1 VLEVLL
7 LLFGVAGAARMLAWL
22 APGTRTL
29 RGPLLSG
36 ALLSGACYWF
46 WKTDA
51 APEHSAEHPSVRVA
65 AAAEGYAGSGA
76 CRSCHPSE
84 YASWH
89 QSYHRSMTELPSEE
103 SVRAPW
109 NGSQSDFDGNS
120 YRLFRRNGEFWVALP
135 DPDELAQRVRTG
147 EPSDGVPRVE
157 RPVVM
162 TTGSHHYQA
171 YWVPGRRGNEIW
183 QLPLVY
189 HFESQRFLPRPAV
202 FLEPPDDP
210 PVMARWNSSCVQ
222 CHSVAGQPRHD
233 LDSDRFD
240 TRVAELGIAC
250 EACHGPAQSHVARQ
264 RNPLTRYE
272 AHGSGAPDPSIVNPA
287 RLSAER
293 ASEVCGQCHAYFVPT
308 DPERWWED
316 GFSSN
321 YTPGD
326 GLDPSRHVLDWS
338 ADEPD
343 ADALVGGDLQS
354 AFYADG
360 SVRVG
365 GREWNGLRL
374 SACFQRGHGAGQ
386 LSCLSCHQLHGG
398 TRDAQLGA
406 DALGD
411 AACGHC
417 HSEINA
423 QPSAHSHHPAGSSGA
438 LCVNCHMP
446 YTSYA
451 LLHGVRSHRIQR
463 PSVAADP
470 ARLAPNACNAC
481 HQDRSL
487 DWTASWLERWYG
499 APAPAKGEPA
509 RAAPAALEVLRGDAA
524 TRVVVAAE
532 LGWSAAQEASG
543 HDWQAALLVEA
554 LDDPYA
560 AVRFV
565 AYRSLRSL
573 PGFEDYAYDF
583 IAEPAQ
589 RRERQARARERAE
602 HQWRESSIR
611 SMVLPHDASGRL
623 APSAL
628 ADWLAHR
635 DSRPVRIAE

>member
-1 VLEVLL
+1 VLEILL
-7 LLFGVAGAARMLAWL
+7 PLLGIASAAGLVVWL
-22 APGTRTL
+22 APGTRML
-29 RGPLLSG
+29 RGPLLCG
-36 ALLSGACYWF
+36 ACLASACYWF
-46 WKTDA
+46 WKADA
-51 APEHSAEHPSVRVA
+51 VAERPRAHALRIEA
-65 AAAEGYAGSGA
+65 TAEGYAGSGA

-109 NGSQSDFDGNS
+109 NGSQLDLEGHTL
-120 YRLFRRNGEFWVALP
+120 RLFRRNGEFWVALP
-135 DPDELAQRVRTG
+135 DPDELARRARAKV
-147 EPSDGVPRVE
+147 PSDDVPQVE
-157 RPVVM
+157 RPVVL

-171 YWVPGRRGNEIW
+171 YWVPGGRGNELW

-210 PVMARWNSSCVQ
+210 PVMPRWNSSCVQ

-233 LDSDRFD
+233 LATDRFD

-250 EACHGPAQSHVARQ
+250 EACHGPARVHVARQ
-264 RNPLTRYE
+264 RNPLTRYQ
-272 AHGSGAPDPSIVNPA
+272 AHGSRAPDPSIVNPA

-308 DPERWWED
+308 DAERWWED
-316 GFSSN
+316 GFSAN

-326 GLDPSRHVLDWS
+326 ALEPSRHVLDFN

-343 ADALVGGDLQS
+343 AEALVGDDLAS
-354 AFYADG
+354 LFYADG

-374 SACFQRGHGAGQ
+374 SACFQRGHGAEQ

-398 TRDAQLGA
+398 TQNAQLGA
-406 DALGD
+406 EALGN
-411 AACGHC
+411 AACGRC
-417 HSEINA
+417 HGEIA
-423 QPSAHSHHPAGSSGA
+423 ARPSAHSHHPAGSNGDA
-438 LCVNCHMP
+438 CVNCHMP

-451 LLHGVRSHRIQR
+451 LLKSVRSHRIQR

-470 ARLAPNACNAC
+470 DRLAPNACNAC

-499 APAPAKGEPA
+499 TPAPALNEPA
-509 RAAPAALEVLRGDAA
+509 RAAPAALGLLEGDAA
-524 TRVVVAAE
+524 TRVVIAAE

-543 HDWQAALLVEA
+543 RDWQAALLVEA

-583 IAEPAQ
+583 IAEPAE
-589 RRERQARARERAE
+589 RRSRQARARELTE
-602 HQWRESSIR
+602 LHWREHPSS
-611 SMVLPHDASGRL
+611 SQVVPHDGGGRVDPTLL
-623 APSAL
+623 AT
-628 ADWLAHR
+628 WLAHR
-635 DSRPVRIAE
+635 DTRAVRIAE